1 VSATLQEDVQAATI
15 GRERPRRRPR
25 ERHYGY
31 LLPMVLVLGL
41 VSIYPIIYSIFMSF
55 HDWNWG
61 KRFNFVGLANY
72 RALLTDPNFW
82 GALFRTIYFTVG
94 AVSIELVL
102 GLSLA
107 LAVAKVGRA
116 SRVVAA
122 ILLIPMMVSGI
133 IVSVIWKIM
142 LDPTLGVIPW
152 FLRTLHLPTTA
163 FLGDVHWAMPS
174 IIGIDS
180 WWQTAFVFIVLL
192 AGVQSLPTDPLEAAE
207 VDGAGA
213 WQKFRYVTLPLLRP
227 FIVTVLL
234 FRIVDCL
241 KVFAI
246 IFGTTG
252 GGPVRATE
260 AVQVLTYRAA
270 FKDLQMSEA
279 MTIMVLFSIFILA
292 VVMVF
297 LRVTGRFRTD
307 ET

>member
-1 VSATLQEDVQAATI
+1 VRTAPI
-15 GRERPRRRPR
+15 GRDRPRRGMRERP
-25 ERHYGY
+25 YGY

-41 VSIYPIIYSIFMSF
+41 VSIYPVLYSVFMSLY
-55 HDWNWG
+55 DWNWG

-72 RALLTDPNFW
+72 RDLLTDPNFW
-82 GALFRTIYFTVG
+82 DALFRTVYFTVG
-94 AVSIELVL
+94 AVTIELFL
-102 GLSLA
+102 GLVLA
-107 LAVAKVGRA
+107 LAVARVGRA
-116 SRVVAA
+116 SRVVSS
-122 ILLIPMMVSGI
+122 IILIPMMVSGI

-142 LDPTLGVIPW
+142 LDPTLGIIPW
-152 FLRTLHLPTTA
+152 FLRALHLPTTA
-163 FLGDVHWAMPS
+163 FLGDVRWAMPS

-192 AGVQSLPTDPLEAAE
+192 AGVQSLPADPLEAAE
-207 VDGAGA
+207 VDGASA

-227 FIVTVLL
+227 FIVTVAL
-234 FRIVDCL
+234 FRTVDCL

-260 AVQVLTYRAA
+260 AVQVLTYRTA

-279 MTIMVLFSIFILA
+279 MTIMVLFSVFILG
-292 VVMVF
+292 VVLVF
-297 LRVTGRFRTD
+297 LRATGRLRTD